1 MWLIVPGSYLLLST
15 FFLCFPTILHKRKRY
30 AYEPFNQLIDAPAL
44 FCIGHRGGGFEGP
57 ENTIELF
64 RSTAKVSHMFELDLC
79 VTKDGQLVVHH
90 DASLRRTCGLN
101 KDIS

>member
-1 MWLIVPGSYLLLST
+1 MPGSYLLLST

-30 AYEPFNQLIDAPAL
+30 VYEPFNQLIDSPAL
-44 FCIGHRGGGFEGP
+44 FCIGHRVSAFEGP
-57 ENTIELF
+57 ENNIELF

-79 VTKDGQLVVHH
+79 VTKDDQLVVHH